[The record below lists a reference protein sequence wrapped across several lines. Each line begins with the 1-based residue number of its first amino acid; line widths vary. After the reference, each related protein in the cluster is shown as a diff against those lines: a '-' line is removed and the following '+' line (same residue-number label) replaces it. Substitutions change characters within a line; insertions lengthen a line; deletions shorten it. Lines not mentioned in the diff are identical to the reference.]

1 MTSDEFRTDILSL
14 LARLSPREQRKALA
28 GAMRREA
35 NRLKKAAQAAVK
47 RSGLGQKN
55 PTRVERGVYSRVYPA
70 RYGAGFLVSVKP
82 HGAKK
87 GIHRNRYGREKPV
100 LMFAEEGTVERN
112 VGRRQG
118 HYTMQGGRFASKKYR
133 TYKRSGHSTG
143 RMRAYH
149 FLAQTEQTEATG
161 IEQRLFTEFEKN
173 VSRAADQ

>member
-1 MTSDEFRTDILSL
+1 MNADEFRTDILAL
-14 LARLSPREQRKALA
+14 LSRLSPREQRKALA

-35 NRLKKAAQAAVK
+35 NSLKRAAQAAVK
-47 RSGLGQKN
+47 QSGLGQKH
-55 PTRVERGVYSRVYPA
+55 PTKVEKGVYSRVYPA

-100 LMFAEEGTVERN
+100 LMFAEEGTVARR

-133 TYKRSGHSTG
+133 TYQRSGHSTG

-149 FLAQTEQTEATG
+149 FLADAEQREAPG
-161 IEQRLFTEFEKN
+161 IEQRLWAEFEKN
-173 VSRAADQ
+173 VSRAADA